1 MTNLQLIQAV
11 WWNCSPWT
19 EGFRTRGLREDNP
32 RSKKNQSGTLLTTS
46 SWHPCTLTFL
56 GSCEKTACE
65 NDSRPGRG
73 CLEDVSHGQRSY
85 KNRAGQPSES
95 RKATCDSMRI
105 PTFSPR
111 KYTADQ
117 AVRREWKN
125 EKNVQTK

>member
-11 WWNCSPWT
+11 RWNCSPWT

-65 NDSRPGRG
+65 NDSRYLYLLTGPGRG
-73 CLEDVSHGQRSY
+73 WKMSWQAAKLQEPSRSTKRVEESHMRLDEDSYVFALEIYRRSS
-85 KNRAGQPSES
+85 ASEG
-95 RKATCDSMRI
+95 M
-105 PTFSPR
+105 
-111 KYTADQ
+111 
-117 AVRREWKN
+117 E
-125 EKNVQTK
+125 E